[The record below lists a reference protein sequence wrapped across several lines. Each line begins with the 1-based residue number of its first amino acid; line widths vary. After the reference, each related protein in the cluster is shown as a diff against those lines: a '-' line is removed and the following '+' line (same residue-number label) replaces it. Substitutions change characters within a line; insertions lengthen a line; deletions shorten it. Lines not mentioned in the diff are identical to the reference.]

1 MDIPVSHSGL
11 QIKPLNLS
19 KREDEFSKQ
28 REFIKTVLFQN
39 WEMNQALFSQ
49 EPNRANIEGAQFG
62 FALHTIEPN
71 VVDIAGNLEFELE
84 RVFKADPDALRI
96 SPPDDIVPEDRE
108 TRASVDQTEI
118 ESGVTTINEVRERD
132 GKEPVEGGEDSLVR
146 GSVQPLWPAAGMG

>member
-1 MDIPVSHSGL
+1 M

-19 KREDEFSKQ
+19 KRKEEFSKQ

-49 EPNRANIEGAQFG
+49 EPNRANIEGAQYG

-71 VVDIAGNLEFELE
+71 VVEIAGGLEFELE
-84 RVFKADPDALRI
+84 RVFGADPDALRL

-108 TRASVDQTEI
+108 TRAAVDQTEI

-132 GKEPVEGGEDSLVR
+132 GKEPVEGGDESLVSV
-146 GSVQPLWPAAGMG
+146 SVQPLWQASGLG